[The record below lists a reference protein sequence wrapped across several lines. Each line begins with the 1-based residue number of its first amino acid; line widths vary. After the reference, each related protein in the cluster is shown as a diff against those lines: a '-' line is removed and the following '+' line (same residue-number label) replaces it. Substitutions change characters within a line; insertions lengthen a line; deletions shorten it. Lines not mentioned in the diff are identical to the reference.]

1 MSLFNSPREKRLWLW
16 ALLVLATIYSTLF
29 IGQPL
34 TRILESQMIQF
45 IIFMLGLVL
54 VGVTIIVYGLKTKP
68 RKIEIVL
75 LLGIITV
82 YIMFFLRLGI
92 PERTHLIEYSV
103 LGIFIHEAL
112 LERNKQDTRLLKTS
126 LLAIV
131 ITVLLGVIDESL
143 QLIIP
148 NRVFDPVDILFN
160 SLAAFIAIGYS
171 SFLRLVKKFIAS
183 IRHYRNLY

>member
-1 MSLFNSPREKRLWLW
+1 
-16 ALLVLATIYSTLF
+16 
-29 IGQPL
+29 
-34 TRILESQMIQF
+34 
-45 IIFMLGLVL
+45 
-54 VGVTIIVYGLKTKP
+54 
-68 RKIEIVL
+68 
-75 LLGIITV
+75 
-82 YIMFFLRLGI
+82 MFFLRLGI